1 MTMNTSEINAT
12 EAPETIAPTLAN
24 DPSTIQ
30 MGDTWD
36 TGAIVSLIRRNTTAL
51 IQPKIL
57 MLGEREIRMLRRHL
71 AQAFGEEQ
79 IACQKQIFYVGMKV
93 VEIRTPS
100 LVKIA
105 GEKPSPTLERLHA
118 HRSASLDTITSRWAF
133 RI

>member
-1 MTMNTSEINAT
+1 MTSSEPTTTI
-12 EAPETIAPTLAN
+12 APETIAPLTP
-24 DPSTIQ
+24 DSSVIE

-36 TGAIVSLIRRNTTAL
+36 TEAIVSLIRRNTSAL
-51 IQPKIL
+51 VQPKVL
-57 MLGEREIRMLRRHL
+57 MLGEREMKMLRRHL

-105 GEKPSPTLERLHA
+105 GEKPSITLERLSA
-118 HRSASLDTITSRWAF
+118 HRSMSLAAETSRWAF
-133 RI
+133 RA

>member
-1 MTMNTSEINAT
+1 
-12 EAPETIAPTLAN
+12 
-24 DPSTIQ
+24 

-36 TGAIVSLIRRNTTAL
+36 TEAIVSLIRRNTSAL
-51 IQPKIL
+51 VQPKVL
-57 MLGEREIRMLRRHL
+57 MLGEREMKMLRRHL

-105 GEKPSPTLERLHA
+105 GEKPSITLERLSA
-118 HRSASLDTITSRWAF
+118 HRSMSLAAETSRWAF
-133 RI
+133 RA